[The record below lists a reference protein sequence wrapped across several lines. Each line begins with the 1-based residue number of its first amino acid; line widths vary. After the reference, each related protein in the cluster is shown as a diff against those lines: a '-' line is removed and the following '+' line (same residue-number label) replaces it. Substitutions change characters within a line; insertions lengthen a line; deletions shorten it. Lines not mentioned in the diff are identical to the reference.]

1 MDFQLTTLGKSL
13 RPGGRPCPH
22 HYAPAV
28 PFDVFDCHHHVG
40 DVREFLSG
48 EHAGGEVA
56 EAEEL
61 RTRVAIMDGGGVRQA
76 AVIPGHGYQRTR
88 GLADTQRINDR
99 IAGYRDAL
107 PERFPVAIGIVEP
120 LYGADGY
127 AEIERCASS
136 LRLRGIS
143 FHARFQG
150 VSMDNPWVRNYVGRI
165 IELGMVPVLHALTE
179 AADEALWKTA
189 LVARAFPG
197 TPVLV
202 LDAFS
207 SFEGTKE
214 ASQVAEACPNLL
226 FDTSLSYNVDFIE
239 MFIRRFGA
247 QRVLF
252 GTDLYSAPVGR
263 RISHILGQL
272 LETDLADQD
281 KADILGGNARRLF
294 AVA

>member
-1 MDFQLTTLGKSL
+1 
-13 RPGGRPCPH
+13 
-22 HYAPAV
+22 V

-48 EHAGGEVA
+48 EHVDGDVA

-61 RTRVAIMDGGGVRQA
+61 QARVSIMEGGGVRQA
-76 AVIPGHGYQRTR
+76 AIIPGHGYHRTH
-88 GLADTQRINDR
+88 GLADTRQVNDR
-99 IAGYRDAL
+99 IAAYRDAS

-120 LYGADGY
+120 LYAADGY
-127 AEIERCASS
+127 AELDRCANE
-136 LRLRGIS
+136 LQLRGIS

-150 VSMDNPWVRNYVGRI
+150 VSMDSPWVRNYVGRI

-189 LVARAFPG
+189 LVARTYPG
-197 TPVLV
+197 APMLV

-239 MFIRRFGA
+239 AFIRRFGA
-247 QRVLF
+247 DRMLF

-272 LETDLADQD
+272 LETELPDDD
-281 KADILGGNARRLF
+281 KAKVLGGNARALF
-294 AVA
+294 GVG

>member
-1 MDFQLTTLGKSL
+1 MGAT
-13 RPGGRPCPH
+13 
-22 HYAPAV
+22 
-28 PFDVFDCHHHVG
+28 FDIFDCHHHVG

-48 EHAGGEVA
+48 AHADGEVA
-56 EAEEL
+56 EADERRARL
-61 RTRVAIMDGGGVRQA
+61 AIMDAGGVRQA
-76 AVIPGHGYQRTR
+76 AVIPGHGYRRTH
-88 GLADTQRINDR
+88 GLQDTATVNDR
-99 IAGYRDAL
+99 IAAYRDAA

-120 LYGADGY
+120 LYAEDGY
-127 AEIERCASS
+127 QELDRCAAV
-136 LRLRGIS
+136 LGLRGIS

-165 IELGMVPVLHALTE
+165 LELGMVPVLHALTE

-189 LVARAFPG
+189 LVARTFPDA
-197 TPVLV
+197 PMLV

-214 ASQVAEACPNLL
+214 LSQVAEACPNLL

-239 MFIRRFGA
+239 VFIRRFGA
-247 QRVLF
+247 DRVVF

-272 LETDLADQD
+272 LETDLPDAD
-281 KADILGGNARRLF
+281 KAKVLGGNARRLWS
-294 AVA
+294 VG